1 MKVLSL
7 SRRNSTPL
15 VATGGDEATLLRALA
30 QDDEQ
35 AFAEIYQRY
44 WAELHAHACRKLGC
58 PHEAEEVVQ
67 DLFVALWNKRHAAP
81 AIQQLSAYLFAA
93 LKYRVIDCLRAQAVR
108 QAHAAAR
115 LAPPARAVDCGTE
128 ETVAVADLAA
138 ALAAGLRRLPDHA
151 RAVFQLSRMEH
162 RTVPEIAAHL
172 QVSPKTVEYHLARS
186 LRLLR
191 GCLREFTASVLLL
204 ATLNA

>member
-7 SRRNSTPL
+7 SPRNTFALEST
-15 VATGGDEATLLRALA
+15 TDEVTLLRALA

-44 WAELHAHACRKLGC
+44 WDELHVHACRKLGC
-58 PHEAEEVVQ
+58 SHEAEEVVQ

-81 AIQQLSAYLFAA
+81 AIQQLNAYLFTA

-108 QAHAAAR
+108 QAHAAA
-115 LAPPARAVDCGTE
+115 PPTHAADHGTE

-151 RAVFQLSRMEH
+151 RAVFQLSRLEH

-191 GCLREFTASVLLL
+191 GCLREFMASVLLL
-204 ATLNA
+204 ALLNA